1 MSHHAT
7 YSMRE
12 RIEGAGG
19 IARDRR
25 DHRARYSSQRHLHD
39 VLRPR
44 VRHLRRVGARMPGLG
59 TAPFVLDPE
68 YRDRPHARVRKLK
81 PKTAHR
87 GVLLAALGGTLGLHR
102 FYLDD
107 RRGWLYVLLCWSG
120 LPTVIGLMEALD
132 MPRRVRLY
140 DASAAE
146 ADCCRMRWLKKLQQE
161 K

>member
-12 RIEGAGG
+12 RIEGAGS
-19 IARDRR
+19 IASDRWDR
-25 DHRARYSSQRHLHD
+25 GARYPAQRHLHD
-39 VLRPR
+39 VVRPKVRRLRG
-44 VRHLRRVGARMPGLG
+44 VGARMPRLG
-59 TAPFVLDPE
+59 TAPFVLDSE

-107 RRGWLYVLLCWSG
+107 PRGWLYVLLCWSG
-120 LPTVIGLMEALD
+120 LPTVIGLLEALD

-146 ADCCRMRWLKKLQQE
+146 ADCCRMRWLRKLQDE